1 MEAKTRQVLP
11 NIPNADL
18 PGIVINGIHNE
29 KMTQDAY
36 NDLTGLVCDLY
47 TGPHSKPKE
56 CERKTVEKDIMP
68 WIANCT
74 IWNISTQLKTNNKL
88 TI

>member
-1 MEAKTRQVLP
+1 MFHSFSFQYTINCTTLKWNDFSILIQDIGLVQELEAKTRQVLP

-36 NDLTGLVCDLY
+36 NDLTGGKY
-47 TGPHSKPKE
+47 F
-56 CERKTVEKDIMP
+56 
-68 WIANCT
+68 
-74 IWNISTQLKTNNKL
+74 
-88 TI
+88 

>member
-1 MEAKTRQVLP
+1 MLP

-29 KMTQDAY
+29 KMTEDAY

-47 TGPHSKPKE
+47 TGSRSKPKE
-56 CERKTVEKDIMP
+56 CEKKTVKNDIVP
-68 WIANCT
+68 
-74 IWNISTQLKTNNKL
+74 
-88 TI
+88 